1 MSVEPIFETAGPA
14 SRVGSGLLLG
24 GRRLIVSPHC
34 LLRIQFRFPR
44 SKKKRIRA
52 KWAKREEN
60 VRYKPTAY
68 LAPENTIYCHPL
80 IAAKLNAAHASPNVR
95 GEPRA

>member
-1 MSVEPIFETAGPA
+1 MNLHTRIIESELCVQ
-14 SRVGSGLLLG
+14 
-24 GRRLIVSPHC
+24 
-34 LLRIQFRFPR
+34 RIQFRFPR

-68 LAPENTIYCHPL
+68 LAPENTIYCHPKVARQL
-80 IAAKLNAAHASPNVR
+80 RSQLSGFPSAAVSSF
-95 GEPRA
+95 